1 MAHPNEDLLRQ
12 GYQAFAEGDMQTL
25 DELFDDEIA
34 WHVPGNNPLSG
45 EYNGKQE
52 VFGFFGKINELA
64 DSFSIEVHDVL
75 ANEEHG
81 VALTW
86 AKGERAGKTLE
97 SQVVQVFHINED
109 GRVTESW
116 GHSHDQA
123 AEDNFWT

>member
-1 MAHPNEDLLRQ
+1 MAHPNEDLLRR
-12 GYQAFAEGDMQTL
+12 GYQAFAEGDMQTM
-25 DELFDDEIA
+25 DEVFDDEIV

-45 EYNGKQE
+45 DYNGKQE
-52 VFGFFGKINELA
+52 VFGFFGKVNELA
-64 DSFSIEVHDVL
+64 DSFTLELHDVL

-97 SQVVQVFHINED
+97 GQLVQVFHINEN

-116 GHSHDQA
+116 SHSFDQA
-123 AEDNFWT
+123 AFDDFWT